1 MNPLA
6 LLLPNHRASVSAFVL
21 GIVILLVVDAVRL
34 SVGTGPVPGLIPL
47 FAVWF
52 VCFSLLANRR
62 RHAGR
67 STGLAFLPVVLAIV
81 AKGIGA
87 MVGAGIGTY
96 EAMLTYATEQGVA
109 VDDQAEMTA
118 TGRSGPHP
126 GADRRDDLAVLHR
139 LLGCPWCLRDL
150 VFDHAPQW
158 LVRASGL
165 RRFGVQGRC
174 VGPADRPEG
183 VGPGDVQGGV
193 EIVHAHEMSEIRQ

>member
-1 MNPLA
+1 LIQDHPLADRKILMNPLA

-52 VCFSLLANRR
+52 VCFSLFANRR

-67 STGLAFLPVVLAIV
+67 SIGLAFLPVVLAIV

-118 TGRSGPHP
+118 ALQDP
-126 GADRRDDLAVLHR
+126 GFQTAFQDWLQGDLARTQALIDATTWPSFIAFWVVLGVFAIWFSTMHR
-139 LLGCPWCLRDL
+139 NGSA
-150 VFDHAPQW
+150 APQ
-158 LVRASGL
+158 S
-165 RRFGVQGRC
+165 
-174 VGPADRPEG
+174 
-183 VGPGDVQGGV
+183 
-193 EIVHAHEMSEIRQ
+193 